1 MSCTCAPSSAAAGR
15 PPAPPAGCWGSR
27 PGSRTGWPACP
38 GCGRT
43 ASHQKQRN
51 WSASGNNS
59 TPFFFA
65 VFNFKWF
72 QNQSEKVLELLRS
85 FSKLQVKI
93 LVAVR
98 DHVLCEMLC
107 LILFPSRLRE
117 RRLQFDS
124 RASASVDTAKSVICT
139 ETVQ

>member
-1 MSCTCAPSSAAAGR
+1 MIRLKQTFSLIVNCSPVHNFFEFKLHSQFEQPGVSQHGIPDPRLHSVTGLSGIQYTVTMSCTCAPSSAAAGR

-72 QNQSEKVLELLRS
+72 QN
-85 FSKLQVKI
+85 
-93 LVAVR
+93 
-98 DHVLCEMLC
+98 
-107 LILFPSRLRE
+107 
-117 RRLQFDS
+117 
-124 RASASVDTAKSVICT
+124 
-139 ETVQ
+139 